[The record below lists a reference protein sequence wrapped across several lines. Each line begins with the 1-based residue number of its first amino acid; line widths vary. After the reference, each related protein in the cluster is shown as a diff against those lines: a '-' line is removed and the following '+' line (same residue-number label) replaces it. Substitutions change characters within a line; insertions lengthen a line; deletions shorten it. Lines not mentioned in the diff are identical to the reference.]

1 MIILSK
7 IKKLI
12 DIFNS
17 QGMIGVIDKVKSKA
31 KNYRLERLVDRCGT
45 KLRMIYTK
53 MCYGK
58 RISYGKGF
66 ISRAGFAIRFNS
78 LGTDRRRIKI
88 GNGVFFNRCCSITC
102 YDSIEIGDNTI
113 FGENVRIFDHNHRF
127 NVADVPVSKQGYTYS
142 PIKIGNNCWI
152 GSNVVILKGV
162 TIGDNCVIGAG
173 VVLNRSIESGS
184 LVTTENKIKI
194 TKIQYKTAS
203 KL

>member
-1 MIILSK
+1 MIVLSK

-17 QGMIGVIDKVKSKA
+17 EGMTGVTNKIKSKA
-31 KNYRLERLVDRCGT
+31 EYYRLEKIIDRCGT
-45 KLRMIYTK
+45 RLRIAYTK
-53 MCYGK
+53 ACYGK

-66 ISRAGFAIRFNS
+66 ISRAGFAIRFNN
-78 LGTDRRRIKI
+78 LGTDRRYIKI

-102 YDSIEIGDNTI
+102 YDSIEIGNNTI

-127 NVADVPVSKQGYTYS
+127 NIADIPVSEQGYTYS

-184 LVTTENKIKI
+184 LVTTESGIKI
-194 TKIQYKTAS
+194 TKIQHKSA
-203 KL
+203 LNF